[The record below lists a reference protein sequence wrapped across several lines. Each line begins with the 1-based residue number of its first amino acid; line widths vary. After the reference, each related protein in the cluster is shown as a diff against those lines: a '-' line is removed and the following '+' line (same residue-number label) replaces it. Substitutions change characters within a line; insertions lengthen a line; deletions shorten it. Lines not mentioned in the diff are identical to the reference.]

1 MTRSLSIPTVR
12 GQVVE
17 INLDSE
23 SNALFVLGANGS
35 GKSALLHWLYGQHQ
49 SRLSDG
55 TYVVRRIK
63 AHRMT
68 SLSTNRVDVS
78 ASAYATQLKHF
89 DQDDRSEYGRYVDR
103 NVLNRAQS
111 IIYEL
116 QRAEIGQLA
125 RIGRQARNARA
136 GRTGFA
142 AVEQAVDESTSP
154 IEVINGLFQ
163 SAGLE
168 VQVEIPESDP
178 DALVARHR
186 KSDTPYG
193 IEQLSDGERSALL
206 LAAQVLS
213 ASAGTLFLIDE
224 PERHL
229 HRSIA
234 GPLLSGIFAARRDCE
249 FVVATHEISLP
260 HDCQEAHVLLLRGWE
275 PQGNGPQTWDA
286 DLVAPDAD
294 IDDDIKLD
302 IWGAR
307 RHLVYV
313 EGKPHSL
320 DKRVYEAIFPQA
332 TFVARDGW
340 QQVVAAVRAAHES
353 RDLHWL
359 QVHGLID
366 RDRHED
372 DTLDEGAR
380 QLVCKLGCYA
390 IESIYYCAEAQ
401 QSVGVAL
408 ARDAGARIEDRL
420 AAAREAVLAEAHTL
434 EEVGFIDPERLRRD
448 IESEAADA
456 IIANYPISKSVI
468 PDRIAQSL
476 GFRGRKAYE
485 QAVRIALRSD
495 EALRGHVAA
504 MCAELGDAL
513 RQDDQES
520 QPDAA

>member
-1 MTRSLSIPTVR
+1 MTRSLSIPT
-12 GQVVE
+12 GQGQSVD

-23 SNALFVLGANGS
+23 NNALFVLGANGS
-35 GKSALLHWLYGQHQ
+35 GKSALLHWLYGRHQ
-49 SRLSDG
+49 SRQSDG
-55 TYVVRRIK
+55 TFAVRRIK

-68 SLSTNRVDVS
+68 SFKTNRVEVS
-78 ASAYATQLKHF
+78 ASAYATQLENA
-89 DQDDRSEYGRYVDR
+89 DQDDRSDYGRYRDQLVPD
-103 NVLNRAQS
+103 RAQN

-116 QRAEIGQLA
+116 QRAEVGQLA

-136 GRTGFA
+136 SRTGFA

-154 IEVINGLFQ
+154 IETINGLFQ

-168 VQVEIPESDP
+168 VQVEIPESYP
-178 DALVARHR
+178 DSLVAHHR
-186 KSDTPYG
+186 NSDTPYG

-206 LAAQVLS
+206 LAAQILS

-260 HDCQEAHVLLLRGWE
+260 HDCQGAHVLLLRGWE
-275 PQGNGPQTWDA
+275 PQGNNPQTWDA
-286 DLVAPDAD
+286 DLMAPNAD

-320 DKRVYEAIFPQA
+320 DKRVYEAVFPQA

-340 QQVVAAVRAAHES
+340 QQVVGAVRAAHAS

-366 RDRHED
+366 RDRHEK

-380 QLVCKLGCYA
+380 QLVCMLGCYA

-408 ARDAGARIEDRL
+408 ARDASERIEDRL
-420 AAAREAVLAEAHTL
+420 AAAREAVLAQAHTL
-434 EEVGFIDPERLRRD
+434 EEIEYVDPERLSRD

-456 IIANYPISKSVI
+456 IIANYPIKKSVI

-476 GFRGRKAYE
+476 GFPTKKAYE
-485 QAVRIALRSD
+485 QAVRIALRND
-495 EALRGHVAA
+495 EALRTHVAA
-504 MCAELGDAL
+504 MCTELNDAL
-513 RQDDQES
+513 QQAE
-520 QPDAA
+520 PDSHPDTA

>member
-1 MTRSLSIPTVR
+1 MTRSLSIPT
-12 GQVVE
+12 GQGQSVD
-17 INLDSE
+17 ISLDSE
-23 SNALFVLGANGS
+23 NNALFVLGANGS
-35 GKSALLHWLYGQHQ
+35 GKSALLHWLYGEHQ
-49 SRLSDG
+49 RKHPDGSYAVRL
-55 TYVVRRIK
+55 IK

-68 SLSTNRVDVS
+68 SLGTNRVDVS
-78 ASAYATQLKHF
+78 ASAFETQLQQAH
-89 DQDDRSEYGRYVDR
+89 QDDSAAYGRYWDR
-103 NVLNRAQS
+103 RVPNRAQS

-116 QRAEIGQLA
+116 LREEVGQLA
-125 RIGRQARNARA
+125 RIGRKARNARV
-136 GRTGFA
+136 GRTDFA
-142 AVEQAVDESTSP
+142 AVEQAVDQSTSP

-168 VQVEIPESDP
+168 IQVEIPESDP
-178 DALVARHR
+178 DALVARR
-186 KSDTPYG
+186 RNSDTPYG

-206 LAAQVLS
+206 LAAQILS
-213 ASAGTLFLIDE
+213 APAGTLFLIDE

-320 DKRVYEAIFPQA
+320 DKRVYETLFPQA

-340 QQVVAAVRAAHES
+340 QQVVAAVSAAHAS

-380 QLVCKLGCYA
+380 QVVCMLGCYA

-401 QSVGVAL
+401 HSVGVAL
-408 ARDAGARIEDRL
+408 ARDAGERIEDRL

-434 EEVGFIDPERLRRD
+434 ARIEHVDPERLRCD

-485 QAVRIALRSD
+485 QAVRIALRGD

-513 RQDDQES
+513 GQADQES
-520 QPDAA
+520 QSDAA